1 MNLTK
6 NMILGN
12 VVRNCSRQGSIYKEL
27 FLRLF
32 QLVDGSQRVLRMTM
46 VLLTFAETKVSR
58 TEGLS

>member
-1 MNLTK
+1 MV
-6 NMILGN
+6 LGN
-12 VVRNCSRQGSIYKEL
+12 VVRNCSRQGSIYKEW

>member
-1 MNLTK
+1 
-6 NMILGN
+6 MILGN
-12 VVRNCSRQGSIYKEL
+12 VVRNCSRQGSIYKKW